1 MVYHMTLLPFYTP
14 SRSCTNTLTL
24 CIIHI
29 LIAVTFNCFELHQLC
44 GKHIS
49 HNKVNIGSSG
59 THDAWVVYPWF
70 CAPDPVCLLF
80 SSKLRAFTVLP
91 STNYFF
97 KVGGGGGGRAC
108 RQTQPGWLFLSI
120 NILKATI
127 VHFSR
132 DFIRHPQRLNKQS
145 EGGRRKRVE
154 QERRG
159 EKIREKGN
167 GLGRKVED

>member
-97 KVGGGGGGRAC
+97 KVGGGWGEGM
-108 RQTQPGWLFLSI
+108 QT
-120 NILKATI
+120 NTT
-127 VHFSR
+127 
-132 DFIRHPQRLNKQS
+132 RLIIPFYKYSQS
-145 EGGRRKRVE
+145 NNCPFQQGFH
-154 QERRG
+154 
-159 EKIREKGN
+159 
-167 GLGRKVED
+167 

>member
-97 KVGGGGGGRAC
+97 KVGGGVGGGHADKHN
-108 RQTQPGWLFLSI
+108 QADYSFL
-120 NILKATI
+120 
-127 VHFSR
+127 
-132 DFIRHPQRLNKQS
+132 
-145 EGGRRKRVE
+145 
-154 QERRG
+154 
-159 EKIREKGN
+159 
-167 GLGRKVED
+167 

>member
-70 CAPDPVCLLF
+70 CAPDPVCLLC

-97 KVGGGGGGRAC
+97 KVGGWGEGV
-108 RQTQPGWLFLSI
+108 QTD
-120 NILKATI
+120 TT
-127 VHFSR
+127 
-132 DFIRHPQRLNKQS
+132 RLIIPFYKYSQS
-145 EGGRRKRVE
+145 NNCPFQQGFH
-154 QERRG
+154 
-159 EKIREKGN
+159 
-167 GLGRKVED
+167 

>member
-49 HNKVNIGSSG
+49 HNKVNTGSSG

-97 KVGGGGGGRAC
+97 KVGGWGEGV
-108 RQTQPGWLFLSI
+108 QT
-120 NILKATI
+120 NTT
-127 VHFSR
+127 
-132 DFIRHPQRLNKQS
+132 RLIIPFYKYSQS
-145 EGGRRKRVE
+145 NNCPFQQGFH
-154 QERRG
+154 
-159 EKIREKGN
+159 
-167 GLGRKVED
+167 